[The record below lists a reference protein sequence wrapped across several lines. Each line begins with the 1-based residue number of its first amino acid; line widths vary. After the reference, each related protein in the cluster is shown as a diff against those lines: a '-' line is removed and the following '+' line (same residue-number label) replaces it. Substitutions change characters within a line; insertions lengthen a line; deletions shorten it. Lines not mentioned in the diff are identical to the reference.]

1 MKVVWIA
8 SYPKSGNTWVRFL
21 LHHYLWGEP
30 RNSLELNARIPNMHR
45 PAGRIDTSGERLFV
59 KTHFALTDSLPYL
72 AMTDRAIVVKHTQ
85 GCAAERGEL
94 READER
100 VATPRPTPAPSSRTA
115 ATRPGPDGASA
126 PGPGTW
132 RAGRPPGTPRARDQL
147 RGTQGQPGAGLG
159 AMLEFV
165 GEPVDRAQPGPR
177 GRALGLQPHA
187 RHGRREKARG
197 GESLFRGGRESL
209 ARDAMFMNRGQTGQS
224 LEPIAPGLD
233 RAFDAAFGRD
243 LARFGSTPRPRERG
257 DPRAPRRL
265 LPTRSPARMESTRAV
280 QPVWW
285 LAPRPR
291 PVSPSKNSW

>member
-30 RNSLELNARIPNMHR
+30 RNSLELNARIPDLHR

-72 AMTDRAIVVKHTQ
+72 AMTDRAIVVKRHPKDVLLSGANYARLTS
-85 GCAAERGEL
+85 ARAPDAEAYARAFIAHGG
-94 READER
+94 D
-100 VATPRPTPAPSSRTA
+100 PAWA
-115 ATRPGPDGASA
+115 QMGF
-126 PGPGTW
+126 GTW
-132 RAGRPPGTPRARDQL
+132 AGHLESWTTAGRFPVLVTSYEALKAD
-147 RGTQGQPGAGLG
+147 PGAGLG

-165 GEPVDRAQPGPR
+165 GEPVDRAR
-177 GRALGLQPHA
+177 LARAVELSA
-187 RHGRREKARG
+187 FDRMRDIERREKARG

-243 LARFGSTPRPRERG
+243 LARFGY
-257 DPRAPRRL
+257 DAP
-265 LPTRSPARMESTRAV
+265 
-280 QPVWW
+280 
-285 LAPRPR
+285 AP
-291 PVSPSKNSW
+291 